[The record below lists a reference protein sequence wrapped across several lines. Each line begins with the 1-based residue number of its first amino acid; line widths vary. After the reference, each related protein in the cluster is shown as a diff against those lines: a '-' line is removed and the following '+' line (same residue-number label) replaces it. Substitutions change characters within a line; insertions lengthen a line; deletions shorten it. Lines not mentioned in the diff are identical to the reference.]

1 MELLQSMRVFVRLA
15 ESGSFTKVAEATQTG
30 RPSITRSIQA
40 LEASLGVRLFH
51 RTTRKVNLTAEGER
65 FYERVKC
72 ILADISNTTSMFD
85 ASGAMLQGRL
95 RVDIPSAFSQR
106 SFIESLKTFT
116 ATFPDIE
123 LIVGVTD
130 RAVDLVAEGVDC
142 VLRIGE
148 LPDSSMVARHIGAV
162 EMVTCAAPGYLQERG
177 EPKTLDEL
185 VDHRGV
191 NFLSGQSNRPLPWYF
206 RGKGADQPFTCRGAI
221 TVNESNAYVHC
232 AVAGFGIIQAPG
244 ITVDAA
250 LSSGELVEVLQPYRP
265 ARRKVSVLYPS
276 RTLLAPQVL
285 AFANWLREHFPALHP
300 TWFKAD

>member
-30 RPSITRSIQA
+30 RPYITRSIQE

-130 RAVDLVAEGVDC
+130 RTVDLVAEGVDC

-162 EMVTCAAPGYLQERG
+162 EMVTCAAPGYLEERG

-206 RGKGADQPFTCRGAI
+206 RGKGADQTFTCRGAI

-244 ITVDAA
+244 IIVDAA
-250 LSSGELVEVLQPYRP
+250 LSSGELMEVLQPYRP

-276 RTLLAPQVL
+276 RTHLAPQVQ
-285 AFANWLREHFPALHP
+285 AFADWLREHFPALHP
-300 TWFKAD
+300 TWFKAE